1 MCEVVEP
8 VERIRKLISDLNEA
22 LELYQRDITN
32 SEPKPASA
40 ESEWMTPN
48 DLRFYICPSKDHE
61 GKWII
66 DDIPGVYYPDA
77 FSAQSALNALGEA
90 SYWKRVSPL
99 GCCRVWI
106 DKNSH
111 FYIGKKD
118 LIGHYVVRAY
128 NRYGAAIIPV
138 ELAVKHWGTLERAVS
153 DLDSYASAHHWIF
166 EHYTKIE

>member
-48 DLRFYICPSKDHE
+48 DRRFYICPSKDHK

-66 DDIPGVYYPDA
+66 NDILGVYYPDV
-77 FSAQSALNALGEA
+77 FSA
-90 SYWKRVSPL
+90 
-99 GCCRVWI
+99 
-106 DKNSH
+106 
-111 FYIGKKD
+111 
-118 LIGHYVVRAY
+118 
-128 NRYGAAIIPV
+128 
-138 ELAVKHWGTLERAVS
+138 
-153 DLDSYASAHHWIF
+153 
-166 EHYTKIE
+166 